1 MYNKITSAIRK
12 ALHEGIHNRNHGV
25 FRELKHFHPS
35 GQPMS
40 ENISNLHKCSGYLSE
55 CHKNMASFTLN
66 EGGHPEQYGYITVKR
81 KHIYL

>member
-35 GQPMS
+35 GQPMP

-66 EGGHPEQYGYITVKR
+66 EGVHPEQYGYITVKR